1 MPKLKTFN
9 LKREAL
15 RFRRTHRVR
24 SRFSGTPE
32 QPRLAVY
39 RSLKHMSAQVI
50 DDTTGKT
57 VVMASDKDVAQ
68 ALRGKERAAA
78 VGTVLATRAK
88 EKGVTA
94 VVFDRRRY
102 RYHGRVQALAEAAR
116 AGGLIF

>member
-24 SRFSGTPE
+24 SRFSGTSA
-32 QPRLAVY
+32 QPRLAVF
-39 RSLKHMSAQVI
+39 RSLKHISAQVI
-50 DDTTGKT
+50 DDALGRTLA
-57 VVMASDKDVAQ
+57 MASDKDVDQ
-68 ALRGKERAAA
+68 ALKGKERAAA
-78 VGTVLATRAK
+78 VGALVATRAK

-94 VVFDRRRY
+94 IVFDRRRY

-116 AGGLIF
+116 AGGLTF